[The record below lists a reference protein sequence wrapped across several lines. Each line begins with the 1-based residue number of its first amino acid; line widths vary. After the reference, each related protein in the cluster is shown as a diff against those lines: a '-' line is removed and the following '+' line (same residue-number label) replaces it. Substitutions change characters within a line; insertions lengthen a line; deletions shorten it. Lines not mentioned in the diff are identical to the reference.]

1 MTGSNEQQYNVEIDL
16 KLSLWN
22 HTDWTQIPFS

>member
-22 HTDWTQIPFS
+22 HTNWTQIPAS